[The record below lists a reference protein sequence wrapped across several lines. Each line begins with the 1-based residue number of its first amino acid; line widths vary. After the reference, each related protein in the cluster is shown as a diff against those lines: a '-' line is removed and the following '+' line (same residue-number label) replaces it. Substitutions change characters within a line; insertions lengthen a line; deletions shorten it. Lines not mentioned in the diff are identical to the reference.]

1 MNNFKR
7 YLHTRESSDVLK
19 NLEMNVYILI
29 EKTPPSIL
37 SKEDEEKMEDI
48 QEQPITY
55 MEE

>member
-1 MNNFKR
+1 MNNLKT

>member
-1 MNNFKR
+1 MNNFKT